1 MGREKEGIRKRGRNE
16 RDGTGRDNKKWGSGG
31 RENRRDVGGEGGYGK
46 IRVGNGTG
54 GEGKGVD
61 GNGTNGEGNWRGRKG
76 RG

>member
-1 MGREKEGIRKRGRNE
+1 MNGTEQEGTTKSGGVEGE
-16 RDGTGRDNKKWGSGG
+16 RIDGTSGG
-31 RENRRDVGGEGGYGK
+31 KEDMEK